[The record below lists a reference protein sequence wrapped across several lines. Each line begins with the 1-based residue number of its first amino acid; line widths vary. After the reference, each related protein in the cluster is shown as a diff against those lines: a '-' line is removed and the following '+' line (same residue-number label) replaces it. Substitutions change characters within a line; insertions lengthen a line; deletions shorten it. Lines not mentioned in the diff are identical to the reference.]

1 VIAVGTS
8 VVRALEAAYLRGAG
22 SLQAGEAEATLRIT
36 PEHKPHVVDGLLTGI
51 HSPEESHFELLGAF
65 MDKHC

>member
-1 VIAVGTS
+1 MIAVGTS